1 MRSFFFFPF
10 WHQIHGLF
18 HTISPTHQH
27 QLGVLQFNSV
37 LTLPELA
44 SDSVGLRDQP
54 WKAALISGDCCK
66 YQDSGLSSHS
76 VWLGYKV
83 GGLYTIPVHPR
94 PELRK
99 VLCLLF
105 LVYFKACNS
114 RTDGRD
120 ARWEEV
126 EHRASM
132 PSPRAPPL
140 LPPQQP
146 DGFIFPEAL
155 CTRSFGVALCRYDW
169 WNHWP
174 FMINSISSPPV
185 IRT

>member
-1 MRSFFFFPF
+1 MWGLFFFPSDTKYMVF
-10 WHQIHGLF
+10 STPFL
-18 HTISPTHQH
+18 
-27 QLGVLQFNSV
+27 QLTNTNWVSYNSV
-37 LTLPELA
+37 QSWLWLPELA

-54 WKAALISGDCCK
+54 CKAALISGDRCK
-66 YQDSGLSSHS
+66 YQDPGLSSHS

-83 GGLYTIPVHPR
+83 WGFYTISLHPR

-99 VLCLLF
+99 VLCLLL

-114 RTDGRD
+114 RTGGRD

-140 LPPQQP
+140 PPPQQP
-146 DGFIFPEAL
+146 DGFIFQ
-155 CTRSFGVALCRYDW
+155 
-169 WNHWP
+169 
-174 FMINSISSPPV
+174 
-185 IRT
+185 